1 MTSGA
6 SDRVG
11 HLLRS
16 FEERARQV
24 TELGQRLSG
33 VRGVA
38 TSSSGVV
45 TATVTPSGALVDLRL
60 SPAAT
65 DRSHVALRQEI
76 LETVRAATRDAAE
89 RLEEMVGPVLG
100 EDAQRIRDAVS
111 SAGDFPV
118 PRPDEDPPS
127 APRGDPGGGPSDEPP
142 ETFLR

>member
-1 MTSGA
+1 MTSDA
-6 SDRVG
+6 SDRVR

-38 TSSSGVV
+38 TSSGGVV

-60 SPAAT
+60 SPAAAG
-65 DRSHVALRQEI
+65 RNHVALQQEI
-76 LETVRAATRDAAE
+76 LQTVRAATRDAAG
-89 RLEEMVGPVLG
+89 RLEEMVDPVLG
-100 EDAQRIRDAVS
+100 ADAQRVREAVS
-111 SAGDFPV
+111 SAGDV
-118 PRPDEDPPS
+118 PASRTDEGPPP
-127 APRGDPGGGPSDEPP
+127 APRGDPADTPSDDPP